1 MRKLRIRLASSI
13 AGSAVNVKI
22 ELDNVVVNEKY
33 STSNPINNPSIIDLD
48 VPDSGN
54 HQLTFTFLNDST
66 LLDGD
71 LNLIIGRCQ
80 LSNTNNEFVLGSYL
94 ANDPSNNFDN
104 GIVSILFSTN
114 ESFTLNINCD
124 NLLTWVDYSSGS
136 DGTLIEPQ
144 PLSII
149 NGPSLESKWSVGD
162 DVRHRVRYIAANTP
176 VTVSTTPDLAA
187 WINCTN
193 LAFTNI
199 IEFTGIIPEGFDE
212 TYTVTVTDSIGAS
225 ANATLRIYIH

>member
-13 AGSAVNVKI
+13 ASAVNVKI
-22 ELDNVVVNEKY
+22 ELDYVVVNEKY

-48 VPDSGN
+48 VPDSGS

-104 GIVSILFSTN
+104 GIVTTLFFRD
-114 ESFTLNINCD
+114 ESFTLNIDCD
-124 NLLTWVDYSSGS
+124 NPITWFDYNSGS
-136 DGTLIEPQ
+136 DGTLIETQ
-144 PLSII
+144 ALSIT
-149 NGPSLESKWSVGD
+149 GRTAMLDVGD
-162 DVRHRVRYIAANTP
+162 NIADRCKYTAVNTP
-176 VTVSTTPDLAA
+176 VTASISPAPAPTSWFSFNDLQ
-187 WINCTN
+187 
-193 LAFTNI
+193 FG
-199 IEFTGIIPEGFDE
+199 GIVPAGTDE
-212 TYTVTVTDSIGAS
+212 TYTVTITDSTGAS
-225 ANATLRIYIH
+225 VSADYRFKIFIPA